1 MEGGKVSE
9 GLKDQLGDEDKFN
22 YYGYGFVFSF
32 GIMVILIVL
41 TYTSYLCIRFRSRNN
56 PTTSTITT
64 TTTRVRNGLIFI
76 QEGLDEATLR
86 SYPKL
91 LYSQVKSHKGDFA
104 SSCCGC
110 SICLGDYKDNDMLR
124 LLPHCGHLFHLM
136 CIDTWLRLHP
146 TCPICRSSSL
156 SSSLVEVSN
165 T

>member
-9 GLKDQLGDEDKFN
+9 GLEGEEKFS
-22 YYGYGFVFSF
+22 YYSYGFVFSF
-32 GIMVILIVL
+32 GILVILIVM

-56 PTTSTITT
+56 PTTSVTTIIR
-64 TTTRVRNGLIFI
+64 TRVENGIIFI
-76 QEGLDEATLR
+76 QQGLDEATLR

-91 LYSQVKSHKGDFA
+91 LYSQVKAHKGDFA
-104 SSCCGC
+104 SSCGC

-136 CIDTWLRLHP
+136 CIDTWLRIHP
-146 TCPICRSSSL
+146 TCPICRDSSL
-156 SSSLVEVSN
+156 PSPLVEVSD